1 MSTIGS
7 STSTTTTSSLT
18 AKTGMGGL
26 VSGMDI
32 DALVESL
39 SAASRNKII
48 KQKQSIQLFEW
59 KQTAY
64 RSASTVL
71 KEFQAKYL
79 DVLSKT
85 NMRSE
90 AFFKTT
96 SSTSASDAVTVSA
109 SSSAFTGKITVNSI
123 SQLATNQTVKTNGD
137 VSKALSG
144 KMTSAVAGTMTETD
158 IESLLTGLSGK
169 SILMNLDGQSKTI
182 TFDSTFIDS
191 VTASKT
197 TATLQS
203 SMQDL
208 VDKAF
213 GVTDPLKR
221 VATLDI
227 QNDQLSF
234 SAIGSKL
241 TLSSVGTDTATLGLL
256 GFESGQSN
264 KIALTNSLEDA
275 SFKTTPTE
283 GVEDFKF
290 SINAINFSFS
300 KGTSVSS
307 VISEINSSNAGV
319 TLSYSSIT
327 DQFVMT
333 AKQTGAGDNILISET
348 SGNLMAAFGLSSDPV
363 ISENTAGLNA
373 ILSVNGQSI
382 TRSTNTID
390 IDGVN
395 VTLVKETATA
405 FDITS
410 TSDASSLVEPIK
422 TFVADYN
429 TLIESFNKSLKETI
443 NRDYPP
449 LTDVQR
455 EEMSETQIKAWEEK
469 AKSGLLRGDSILRGI
484 SSKLQS
490 AMAGI
495 SIDGTSLYSLG
506 ITSAGYTE
514 NGKLQIDETRLKSA
528 LASNPDGVR
537 DLFTSAGGLGETL
550 NTIINNAIKTT
561 GPKGTRGSLTEAAG
575 VAATTSDTQNY
586 LTEQIGKSNKNI
598 ITLTLRLEAE
608 ETRLWRSFSAME
620 SALSSL
626 NNQSSYLSQF
636 SAG

>member
-333 AKQTGAGDNILISET
+333 AKQTGAGDNIVISET